1 MSNYY
6 QDKYLPTINKFG
18 KLIGSLSIFV
28 IFLPVIIVTFVF
40 DIVPDKEPLIVAVMA
55 QLSINAVWW
64 FIEPI
69 SFYPILGVPGT
80 YISFLS
86 GNISNL
92 RIPCAAAAQKATN
105 VEPGSDESTIVAT
118 LGVGASVFVNTIL
131 LVIAVIIGSRVLSS
145 LPEGFVNS
153 LYFLLPALF
162 GAVFAQFAIDDKITG
177 VVAMVLAIIT
187 LVLYNNGLLAWIPL
201 DPFIAVIIIPIF
213 GTILYSRIKHDVTE
227 KK

>member
-6 QDKYLPTINKFG
+6 KDNYIPSINKLG
-18 KLIGSLSIFV
+18 KLIGTLSIFV
-28 IFLPVIIVTFVF
+28 IFLPVLIVTFVF
-40 DIVPDKEPLIVAVMA
+40 DVFPDKEPLIVAVTA

-69 SFYPILGVPGT
+69 SFYPILGIPGT

-131 LVIAVIIGSRVLSS
+131 LIIAVIIGSKVLSS
-145 LPEGFVNS
+145 LPAQVVDS

-177 VVAMVLAIIT
+177 IVAMVLAIIT
-187 LVLYNNGLLAWIPL
+187 LLLYNNGFLNWIPL

-213 GTILYSRIKHDVTE
+213 GTILYARVKHDVTN
-227 KK
+227 K